1 MFEAVKRYHQQQ
13 ASALLA
19 MRLGPDREASAGSVW
34 SGFDNWMRTC
44 AAAHWFGNLL
54 YQICNLLYQ
63 VRLLLFLD
71 DPDFL

>member
-19 MRLGPDREASAGSVW
+19 IRLGPDREASAGSVW

-44 AAAHWFGNLL
+44 AAATLVRKVSVS
-54 YQICNLLYQ
+54 NLLYQ
-63 VRLLLFLD
+63 VRLLLLLD